1 VPALRDARPCQ
12 QLKDDLVGETINRA
26 FLFDANVRT
35 AMEYELRKAAG
46 RRHRLLEVGRE
57 VAELAARILVFVSAS
72 RSAAGKIAAVA
83 DGKGCEGA
91 IGAPDGAAF
100 RNGNS

>member
-1 VPALRDARPCQ
+1 VPALRDARACQ

-57 VAELAARILVFVSAS
+57 VAELAARILVRISES
-72 RSAAGKIAAVA
+72 QCCWQIAAVA